1 MRKSEEH
8 GAVVEIRAGFFI
20 VIAFMLLIGDNTAV
34 LISLFSS
41 FLHESGHILTLFLC
55 GGKIEKLVL
64 SSSGMRIDRDFSRLL
79 CFSSEMMI
87 AFSGAAVNLFI
98 SLSAFVAFRLSGH
111 ELCFKIFG
119 INMVIGLF
127 NLLPLQSLD
136 GARGLE
142 FILLRRIPQERVER
156 VLLIVSVTTAVFLLI
171 LFSLTVIF
179 RAINPSFVVVIIY
192 LLILLIN
199 RILQLKKSVI

>member
-1 MRKSEEH
+1 MRKSEEK
-8 GAVVEIRAGFFI
+8 GTIVEIRAGFFI
-20 VIAFMLLIGDNTAV
+20 IIAFMLIIGDNSTV

-41 FLHESGHILTLFLC
+41 FLHESGHIVALILC
-55 GGKIEKLVL
+55 GGKIDKLVL
-64 SSSGMRIDRDFSRLL
+64 SSSGMRIDRDCSRLL
-79 CFSSEMMI
+79 CFSSEMLI
-87 AFSGAAVNLFI
+87 AFSGVAVNMF
-98 SLSAFVAFRLSGH
+98 SALCALIVLRLSGH
-111 ELCFKIFG
+111 DLWFNVFG
-119 INMVIGLF
+119 INMVIGIF

-156 VLLIVSVTTAVFLLI
+156 VLLIVSVTTAVLIMVFFLLTI
-171 LFSLTVIF
+171 IF
-179 RAINPSFVVVIIY
+179 RAINPSFVIVVIY